1 MLRFILPSVLWTI
14 LVVVVSIAPSSSV
27 ELSEIKIA
35 HLDKIAHFIL
45 YTLLSFFWTVG
56 LKRQNINLRL
66 RSRAYVVV
74 VLGGFVLGL
83 VLEIIQHFFTLSRS
97 FEVLDLIANGIG
109 CIFGVI
115 IFKIVYRGY
124 SKA

>member
-35 HLDKIAHFIL
+35 NLDKIAHFIL